1 MCAVQEEEY
10 TLATASQS
18 ADFAVQVLT
27 LRKNFRQFQVRTPV
41 GAAVGY
47 PAYVDGCR
55 HKTVPFAIAS
65 HQPETLRDAIPPH
78 CATAAAQTRIFTL
91 FVSAWADGRRRA
103 ARAAVTSA
111 RAASRSQETPS
122 SKPSRCEAQLTLCAA
137 LQRGGCPSVC
147 PSGQLSAKRP
157 LGHTAGQLVFNSQ
170 VAAVLPA
177 WTEWRWQ
184 DDHNQLP
191 NWSAPHR
198 LRRCQAPPHPPSLAL
213 PCLAF
218 PSLPFPSLPDAG

>member
-1 MCAVQEEEY
+1 MRSESATADSNRQCRFDSADRSAVCLARNSLRGSTARCSVRTMCAVQEEEY

-122 SKPSRCEAQLTLCAA
+122 SKPSRCEAQVT
-137 LQRGGCPSVC
+137 S
-147 PSGQLSAKRP
+147 P
-157 LGHTAGQLVFNSQ
+157 LRSPTM
-170 VAAVLPA
+170 
-177 WTEWRWQ
+177 
-184 DDHNQLP
+184 
-191 NWSAPHR
+191 
-198 LRRCQAPPHPPSLAL
+198 
-213 PCLAF
+213 
-218 PSLPFPSLPDAG
+218 